1 MGVFARLLGRSKTA
15 PEVSDAAARTGLEP
29 DGAEAEP
36 AGRALAAWT
45 GGADPEGADA
55 EGADAEGADATG
67 AGAVVAE
74 ARDGWEA
81 DAVAAT
87 GVVTAADAGDAAGDR
102 REAVTARADTGRDGG
117 SEGGIPRQQ
126 SAGQVADSA
135 AGEGARR

>member
-45 GGADPEGADA
+45 GGADP

>member
-55 EGADAEGADATG
+55 EAADATG